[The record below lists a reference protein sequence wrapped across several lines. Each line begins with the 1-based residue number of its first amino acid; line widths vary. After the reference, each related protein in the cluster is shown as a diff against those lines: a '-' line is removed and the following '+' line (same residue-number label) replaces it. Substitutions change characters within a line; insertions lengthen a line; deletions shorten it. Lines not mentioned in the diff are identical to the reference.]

1 MYLYN
6 LEVCEE
12 DAFLRWR
19 EDVTDAYPGKGEAL
33 FQVCK
38 SVSLAFRY
46 VQSSNNSS
54 PECVCAAGEHVAD
67 VATAARVGGRGGGGL
82 AAGGCRRPPPAPRCA
97 RTAFISRSS
106 HYINIIKPN
115 S

>member
-33 FQVCK
+33 FQVSARGGPAVPRRRRGVGAYWCRL
-38 SVSLAFRY
+38 SV
-46 VQSSNNSS
+46 
-54 PECVCAAGEHVAD
+54 AGEHVAD
-67 VATAARVGGRGGGGL
+67 VAAAAGVRGRGGGGL
-82 AAGGCRRPPPAPRCA
+82 GRRRSLQPAPSC
-97 RTAFISRSS
+97 TAFISRSS
-106 HYINIIKPN
+106 HINIIKPN